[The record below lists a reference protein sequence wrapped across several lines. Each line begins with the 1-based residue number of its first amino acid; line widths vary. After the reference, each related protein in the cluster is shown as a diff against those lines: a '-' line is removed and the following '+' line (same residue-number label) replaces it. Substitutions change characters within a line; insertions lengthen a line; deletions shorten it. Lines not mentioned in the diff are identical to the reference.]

1 MRNIQKPTE
10 RLRLAMYI
18 PPLHG
23 HLGVKKTIARVK
35 ERFTWKGIV
44 EDVSEEN
51 SEYIRGF
58 KTSTLL
64 LL

>member
-18 PPLHG
+18 LPLHG
-23 HLGVKKTIARVK
+23 HLGVKTIARVK
-35 ERFTWKGIV
+35 ERFTRKGTV

-64 LL
+64 SL